1 MSLFI
6 IRRGKMT
13 KIFEDEFMEVQS
25 DMVSL
30 CLEYIESKADNIYIY
45 ASNENN
51 SLTFNVFF
59 EIKGQ
64 IATTNE
70 VNKILSSLNMKVDDS
85 IERRR
90 AILKIGVQD
99 LQKIISICTKYNQ
112 PVPTEMKLVYNVN
125 SNSLDAHY
133 QYENIYSN
141 TDKASYDIFSEWM
154 QQIKNK

>member
-1 MSLFI
+1 
-6 IRRGKMT
+6 MT

-70 VNKILSSLNMKVDDS
+70 VNKILSSLNMEVDDS
-85 IERRR
+85 IERKR

>member
-1 MSLFI
+1 M
-6 IRRGKMT
+6 
-13 KIFEDEFMEVQS
+13 
-25 DMVSL
+25 
-30 CLEYIESKADNIYIY
+30 
-45 ASNENN
+45 
-51 SLTFNVFF
+51 TFNVFF

-99 LQKIISICTKYNQ
+99 LQKIISIFTKYNQ

-141 TDKASYDIFSEWM
+141 TDKSSYDIFSEWM
-154 QQIKNK
+154 Q

>member
-70 VNKILSSLNMKVDDS
+70 VNKILSSLNMEVDDS

>member
-1 MSLFI
+1 MNLWRYNQIWFHYVWSILN
-6 IRRGKMT
+6 RRL
-13 KIFEDEFMEVQS
+13 I
-25 DMVSL
+25 
-30 CLEYIESKADNIYIY
+30 IYIY

>member
-1 MSLFI
+1 
-6 IRRGKMT
+6 MT
-13 KIFEDEFMEVQS
+13 EIFEDEFMEVQS